1 LFLEEKEVAGVVV
14 GVVVG
19 MEYLV
24 SLADVGMQV
33 FWCFQDDEEVGM
45 QVFQD
50 EEEVR
55 MECLVDVGIEQEEEE
70 HVGNHVGKEHVPY
83 YVNYKESVL

>member
-1 LFLEEKEVAGVVV
+1 
-14 GVVVG
+14 

-24 SLADVGMQV
+24 YLTDVGMQV
-33 FWCFQDDEEVGM
+33 FQDEEEVGM

-55 MECLVDVGIEQEEEE
+55 MERLVYVGIEEEEGEEEE
-70 HVGNHVGKEHVPY
+70 DDDVGNHVRKEHVPY
-83 YVNYKESVL
+83 CVNNKESVLLLVNEIYMLVLL

>member
-1 LFLEEKEVAGVVV
+1 
-14 GVVVG
+14 

-24 SLADVGMQV
+24 YLADVGMQV
-33 FWCFQDDEEVGM
+33 FLCFQDDEEVGM

-55 MECLVDVGIEQEEEE
+55 MERLADVGIEEEEE
-70 HVGNHVGKEHVPY
+70 EDVGNHVRKEPIPY
-83 YVNYKESVL
+83 CVNYKESVP